1 MVHQQSTVIETDTI
15 RKEQPWM
22 REENLPQRKLKERAS
37 KDSPVWAKCI
47 EMLVNQHFGHWWTVD
62 CQIRHQKGLLLPSLL
77 CRGPGK
83 SSHVGDEFLLAA
95 CFCKIGKAW

>member
-47 EMLVNQHFGHWWTVD
+47 EMLVNQTLWTLVD
-62 CQIRHQKGLLLPSLL
+62 CGLSNSTSKGPSSPKPSLPWPWQVIT
-77 CRGPGK
+77 CG
-83 SSHVGDEFLLAA
+83 
-95 CFCKIGKAW
+95 